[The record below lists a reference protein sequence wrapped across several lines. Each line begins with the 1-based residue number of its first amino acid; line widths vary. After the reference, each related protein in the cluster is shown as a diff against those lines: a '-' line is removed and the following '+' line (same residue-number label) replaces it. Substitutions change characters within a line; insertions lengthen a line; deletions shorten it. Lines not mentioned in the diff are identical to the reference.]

1 MLTGTKYL
9 DYKILN
15 DLNDKDLINYC
26 SVNSQAKKICNDQ
39 DFWYNRI
46 ITKFPYLPLNI
57 IDKYVNIYE
66 GIWSEYY
73 IDIRRALTNPNLYLT
88 GGANNGRFDWVIIAL
103 NNGADIH
110 HMNDEALTRAVDRG
124 DFEMVKYLVDHGADI
139 HVRDDQ
145 SLMVASE
152 NGYLDIVK
160 YLIKNGVDVRTQNDI
175 AVQYAYR
182 AWQEEED
189 QKYIDVI
196 NYLVSLGS
204 DDPR

>member
-39 DFWYNRI
+39 DFWLNRI
-46 ITKFPYLPLNI
+46 MVKFPYLPPDLMLEHK
-57 IDKYVNIYE
+57 DE
-66 GIWSEYY
+66 DRTWSEYY
-73 IDIRRALTNPNLYLT
+73 IDIRGALTNPNLYLT

-103 NNGADIH
+103 NNRADIH
-110 HMNDEALTRAVDRG
+110 HMDDEALIRTVAIG

-139 HVRDDQ
+139 HVRDDWP
-145 SLMVASE
+145 LMVASE
-152 NGYLDIVK
+152 NGHLDIVK
-160 YLIKNGVDVRTQNDI
+160 YLVKKGVDVRTQNDS

-182 AWQEEED
+182 AWQEEEE